1 MTKDIVSDPTQH
13 VPEHPADVDGPVL
26 VVDDSTSARAYHK
39 AILVDAGFVVQEAG
53 NGYEALELTL
63 TQRFALLVVDVN
75 MPVMDGYTLVGAV
88 RGQTLG
94 ADVPIIMI
102 STEREAADSAEA
114 YRRGANVYLVKPA
127 EPEQLRLTAMLLT
140 GRTAGHAGTAG
151 AAGGRS

>member
-63 TQRFALLVVDVN
+63 NQRFALLVVDVN
-75 MPVMDGYTLVGAV
+75 MPVMDGYTLVEAV
-88 RGQTLG
+88 RTQSLVP
-94 ADVPIIMI
+94 DVPIIMI
-102 STEREAADSAEA
+102 SSEQEDVDSAEA

-127 EPEQLRLTAMLLT
+127 APEQLHLTARLLT
-140 GRTAGHAGTAG
+140 GRAHG
-151 AAGGRS
+151 AAGSAGGRP